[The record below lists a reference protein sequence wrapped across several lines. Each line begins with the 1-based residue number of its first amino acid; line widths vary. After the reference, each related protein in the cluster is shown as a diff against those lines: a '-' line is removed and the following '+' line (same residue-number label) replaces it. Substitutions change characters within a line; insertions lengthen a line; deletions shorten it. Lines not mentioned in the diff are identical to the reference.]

1 MALNYWR
8 KWIFGPDVIHWNG
21 GQGRRRCSMSK
32 NNYVMARKKLSGLFF
47 ETALPNEYL
56 VEIGKEK
63 ITPKLGGRRFRLFK
77 KFIRVPANVQ
87 TLHFSTDNAN
97 VHYQG
102 IGVEGFATWRINPAD
117 PAKAI
122 QTLDFF
128 DAQDPMQQTN
138 EELKT
143 ICIEAVRHTLANMSI
158 DEALR
163 QKEEIAEKLHNQLKS
178 IEDKW
183 GIIFDQVGI
192 EKVRIMSNSLFE
204 ELQSQ
209 YRNELRLESEK
220 TRIETDK
227 QISSQETAMQ
237 EVVQLEKISSDRKVN
252 QKNVENDSELK
263 NIRLEENRKV
273 AEKERS
279 IKEEGYRQDM
289 AFKLEQEQKKN
300 ELDALSQKLK
310 IDLQSTEIQMLETQ
324 KKIELL
330 NAEIELKKLE
340 VQERQR
346 AMEQSYTPEA
356 LHAKLISQLPEI
368 FAEFK
373 IDKYTVLDTKGDE
386 GVNPIT
392 RMVTELMTALQT
404 TGANVFGK
412 DKK

>member
-1 MALNYWR
+1 
-8 KWIFGPDVIHWNG
+8 
-21 GQGRRRCSMSK
+21 MSK

-330 NAEIELKKLE
+330 NAEIELKKAGSPRAAAGHGAELHPRGST
-340 VQERQR
+340 RQTH
-346 AMEQSYTPEA
+346 QSIARNLCRIQDRQVHCPG
-356 LHAKLISQLPEI
+356 HQ
-368 FAEFK
+368 
-373 IDKYTVLDTKGDE
+373 G
-386 GVNPIT
+386 G
-392 RMVTELMTALQT
+392 
-404 TGANVFGK
+404 
-412 DKK
+412 

>member
-1 MALNYWR
+1 
-8 KWIFGPDVIHWNG
+8 
-21 GQGRRRCSMSK
+21 MSS
-32 NNYVMARKKLSGLFF
+32 NYVMARKKLSGIFF

-56 VEIGKEK
+56 VEIGKDK
-63 ITPKLGGRRFRLFK
+63 INPTLGGRRFGLFK

-87 TLHFSTDNAN
+87 TLHFTTDNAN

-102 IGVEGFATWRINPAD
+102 IGVEGFATWRIDPED

-128 DAQDPMQQTN
+128 DAQDPMAKTN

-163 QKEEIAEKLHNQLKS
+163 QKEEIAQKLHSQLRVV
-178 IEDKW
+178 EDKW

-209 YRNELRLESEK
+209 YRNELRLSSEK

-227 QISSQETAMQ
+227 QISSKETAMQ
-237 EVVQLEKISSDRKVN
+237 EVVQLEKISSEKKIN
-252 QKNVENDSELK
+252 HKNVENRSELK
-263 NIRLEENRKV
+263 NIQLDEDRKIS
-273 AEKERS
+273 EKERS
-279 IKEEGYRQDM
+279 ISEEQYRQDM
-289 AFKLEQEQKKN
+289 AFKLEQEKKNN
-300 ELDALSQKLK
+300 ELDALGQKLK
-310 IDLQSTEIQMLETQ
+310 IDLQATEIEMLETQ

-346 AMEQSYTPEA
+346 ALNQSYTPEA
-356 LHAKLISQLPEI
+356 LNAQLINELPQIFSQI
-368 FAEFK
+368 K
-373 IDKYTVLDTKGDE
+373 IDKYTVLDANGED

-392 RMVTELMTALQT
+392 RMITELMTALQT
-404 TGANVFGK
+404 TGANVFGGGKKSK
-412 DKK
+412 D

>member
-1 MALNYWR
+1 
-8 KWIFGPDVIHWNG
+8 
-21 GQGRRRCSMSK
+21 MSK